1 MTQGNG
7 PIQVVSKLWG
17 REEILANSEYCL
29 KRLVL
34 SAGYSSSLHW
44 HRVKDETF
52 VIQSGE
58 CWLQVMHNERRL
70 NVGDWVRIQPG
81 VQHRFWNESMYECV
95 ILEVSTHHDDGDVVR
110 IKDSHKLL
118 EEDAP

>member
-1 MTQGNG
+1 MHGTG
-7 PIQVVSKLWG
+7 PIRIVSKLWG
-17 REEILANSEYCL
+17 REEWLSNEDEYCL

-34 SAGYSSSLHW
+34 AAGYSSSLHW

-70 NVGDWVRIQPG
+70 NVGDWQRIQPG
-81 VQHRFWNESMYECV
+81 VWHRFWNESMYECV

-110 IKDSHKLL
+110 ISESRKLL
-118 EEDAP
+118 EEEQ